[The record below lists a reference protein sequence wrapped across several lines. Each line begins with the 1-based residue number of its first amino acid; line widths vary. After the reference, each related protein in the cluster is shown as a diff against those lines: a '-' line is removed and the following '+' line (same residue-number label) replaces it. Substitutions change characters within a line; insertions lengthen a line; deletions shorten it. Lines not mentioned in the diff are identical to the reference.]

1 MTPSQAIDRLRQVIR
16 RQQKSL
22 STEDSYVYWL
32 RRYTAILPFLS
43 PELPAEKKIERF
55 LTSLALRDNLS
66 ASSQNQALNAIV
78 YFYKYVLV

>member
-16 RQQKSL
+16 RQQKFL

-32 RRYTAILPFLS
+32 RRYTAILPFLP

-55 LTSLALRDNLS
+55 LNSPALRDNLS
-66 ASSQNQALNAIV
+66 ARATVSPHSLYTWFVEQSTD
-78 YFYKYVLV
+78 